1 MDICFKYINRQVV
14 TFYFILII
22 NSKRQCNEQ
31 KAVDI
36 LCLQVRKPLNTDVHF
51 RIYAN
56 PPICSVANPMDHR
69 GQTIEN

>member
-1 MDICFKYINRQVV
+1 M
-14 TFYFILII
+14 
-22 NSKRQCNEQ
+22 QCNEQ